1 MKRRSDRTH
10 DREIRRQLSPWTRR
24 RVAAWGLM
32 GLGIGV
38 AGQHVAAHGGFRPLP
53 LSMGW
58 QDLLTGYPMAILL
71 GVVGAML
78 LDPRP
83 TR

>member
-1 MKRRSDRTH
+1 MTRRTDRQH
-10 DREIRRQLSPWTRR
+10 DRQIRRQLSPWTRR

-32 GLGIGV
+32 GLGVGV
-38 AGQHVAAHGGFRPLP
+38 AAQHVVAHGGFRSLP

-58 QDLLTGYPMAILL
+58 QDILAGYPMAIVL